1 MSTQPPDVPVMPSP
15 MRDSAPRRI
24 LVADDS
30 EDMRVLLTEVL
41 ESQGYEVVAVGSGGS
56 ALSEMTSRRPDLVIT
71 DLLMPGMTG
80 FSLRSQMLSRPEL
93 AEIPVIVLSAYWHR
107 PSETLEV
114 DEVITKPLSIDRLLE
129 SIIRLLDP
137 GRVG

>member
-1 MSTQPPDVPVMPSP
+1 MPSP

>member
-1 MSTQPPDVPVMPSP
+1 MPARMP
-15 MRDSAPRRI
+15 GSAPRRI

-30 EDMRVLLTEVL
+30 EDIRALLTEVL

-56 ALSEMTSRRPDLVIT
+56 ALSEMTSHPPDLVIT

-93 AEIPVIVLSAYWHR
+93 AKIPVIVLSAYWHR
-107 PSETLEV
+107 PRETLEV
-114 DEVITKPLSIDRLLE
+114 EEVITKPLSVDRLLE
-129 SIIRLLDP
+129 SVQRLLDP
-137 GRVG
+137 GRLD

>member
-1 MSTQPPDVPVMPSP
+1 MSTQQPDVGAMPSSLP
-15 MRDSAPRRI
+15 SSAPRRI

-30 EDMRVLLTEVL
+30 EDMRALLTEVL

-93 AEIPVIVLSAYWHR
+93 ADIPVIVLSAYWHR

-114 DEVITKPLSIDRLLE
+114 EAVITKPLSVDRLLE
-129 SIIRLLDP
+129 SISRLLDP
-137 GRVG
+137 ERIG